1 MEFSVA
7 MEDPPP
13 LGSALN
19 PIVIDSDEF
28 ESDQMEDFQLDGHGV
43 FEVDDIAIEASYQ
56 PNVDTLGSKYNPI
69 IIDDDDEDDN
79 DDNDALDAYFGPR
92 LAIHINY
99 GIKRNDM
106 MINSSE

>member
-1 MEFSVA
+1 MTSDYSNVVSMTFSVA
-7 MEDPPP
+7 MEDSPP

-56 PNVDTLGSKYNPI
+56 PNVGTLGSKYNPI
-69 IIDDDDEDDN
+69 IIDDDEHDDV
-79 DDNDALDAYFGPR
+79 DNDALDALFRTQVGNTYQ
-92 LAIHINY
+92 LWY
-99 GIKRNDM
+99 
-106 MINSSE
+106 